1 MMLKLYTIPFLAKLL
16 LANGYPISPD
26 ELLDKMCTDMFLD
39 DHYRPIQIWC
49 DAGMLVPGDDCVLI
63 TDKGLKRSYG
73 YYGPDKEINDKA
85 MCEAF
90 NKLVVCG
97 EMYTMRCCAGVI
109 EYY

>member
-1 MMLKLYTIPFLAKLL
+1 MMLKLYTVPFLTKLL

-26 ELLDKMCTDMFLD
+26 ELLDKMRTDMFLD

-49 DAGMLVPGDDCVLI
+49 DAGMLVPGDDYVLI
-63 TDKGLKRSYG
+63 TDKGLKRFYG
-73 YYGPDKEINDKA
+73 YYGPDKEINDEA